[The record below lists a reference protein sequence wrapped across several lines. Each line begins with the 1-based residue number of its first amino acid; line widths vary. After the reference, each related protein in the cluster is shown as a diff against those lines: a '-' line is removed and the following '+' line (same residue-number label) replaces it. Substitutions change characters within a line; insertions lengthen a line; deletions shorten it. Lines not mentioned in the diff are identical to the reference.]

1 MQLQKGNFLLPKK
14 TTYAQRTDASTTAN
28 SFALTF
34 PFARIYFFSGMKRK
48 SKNIL
53 QQLLEKRK
61 ENILLLSK
69 WSDEELDELL
79 ERYREAKEIAYEE
92 NRFESY
98 KILEEKIS
106 QLHAA
111 KDLKFGYTDEASEW
125 IHW

>member
-1 MQLQKGNFLLPKK
+1 
-14 TTYAQRTDASTTAN
+14 
-28 SFALTF
+28 
-34 PFARIYFFSGMKRK
+34 MKRK

-53 QQLLEKRK
+53 QQLLEKRE

-69 WSDEELDELL
+69 WSDEEIDELL